1 MILSTIPILLSNA
14 LIGTGTF
21 IIGAVVSYFVTQRNN
36 RRRAHNII
44 KEAEA
49 EAEMIKKDKI
59 LQAKE
64 KFLQLKSEHEK
75 IIADK
80 NLRLV
85 QAETKFKQRESALA
99 MRFEKHKD
107 KKRNMTASVKALI
120 PK

>member
-1 MILSTIPILLSNA
+1 MILSSIPIFLSSA
-14 LIGTGTF
+14 LIGTGAF
-21 IIGAVVSYFVTQRNN
+21 ILGAVLSYFITQHNN

-44 KEAEA
+44 KEAET

-80 NLRLV
+80 NL
-85 QAETKFKQRESALA
+85 K
-99 MRFEKHKD
+99 
-107 KKRNMTASVKALI
+107 
-120 PK
+120 